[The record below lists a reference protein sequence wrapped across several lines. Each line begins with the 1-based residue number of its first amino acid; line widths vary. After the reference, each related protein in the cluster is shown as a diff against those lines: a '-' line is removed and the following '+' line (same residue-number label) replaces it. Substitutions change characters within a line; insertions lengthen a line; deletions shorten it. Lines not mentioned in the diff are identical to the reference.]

1 MKKWLQQVRA
11 DMSQERAE
19 ARRSAAEDSGSSQ
32 GASGQAESY
41 VASTTSSE
49 EEERVREEGGRAEEV
64 EQEEE
69 AERVRDRRQRAG
81 KNSYF
86 EFMERPSYLFVWGE
100 GAWGKL
106 GLGGGDEWSHPPD
119 EPEPR
124 QCLDDQLRGKQI
136 TRVVCHKRH
145 TYVLTGAC
153 ACARVRVRAHSSAAR
168 AHTEG

>member
-1 MKKWLQQVRA
+1 
-11 DMSQERAE
+11 MSQERAE
-19 ARRSAAEDSGSSQ
+19 ARRSAAEDVASDSGSSQ
-32 GASGQAESY
+32 GASGQAESD
-41 VASTTSSE
+41 VASTASSSSE
-49 EEERVREEGGRAEEV
+49 EERVHEEEGGRTEEV
-64 EQEEE
+64 EQEQE

-153 ACARVRVRAHSSAAR
+153 ACTRVRVRAHSSAAR